1 MATKKPSP
9 FDNLKVSKSN
19 LRQSINWFQTQI
31 KLLSRSSYQQK
42 ALMGEASR
50 MTISPVPGRMY
61 LYKYDAITKES
72 LPYWDAFPCI
82 FFIEKLKKNGHS
94 YWYGLNLHYLPPDLR
109 LKLLV
114 ALYDLA
120 NNDRFDATTRL
131 KLSYQILMRLSKA
144 KNLGADFAFKMY
156 REDGLGSR
164 FLEVSSS
171 AWPMVALLPVEAFQK
186 ASKQKV
192 WHDAKQAR

>member
-9 FDNLKVSKSN
+9 FDNLKVTKNN
-19 LRQSINWFQTQI
+19 LRQSIQWFQTQI
-31 KLLSRSSYQQK
+31 KSLMRSSYQQK
-42 ALMGEASR
+42 VLMGETSR

-61 LYKYDAITKES
+61 LYKYDAVTKED

-82 FFIEKLKKNGHS
+82 FYIDKFTKNGHK

-109 LKLLV
+109 LKLLIN
-114 ALYDLA
+114 LYDVA

-131 KLSYQILMRLSKA
+131 KITYETLMRLSKS

-156 REDGLGSR
+156 KDEGLQSR
-164 FLEVSSS
+164 FLEVSAS

-192 WHDAKQAR
+192 WHDAKQSI